1 MKLSTLILIILLNA
15 GFASG
20 NAIDSLF
27 QKGNGFYRQKRYNDA
42 IECYKTII
50 KAGKESAPL
59 YYNLGNSYFKT
70 GEIALSI
77 LSFEKAL
84 KIAPD
89 DQDIIYNLSIANSR
103 ITDKIDALP
112 DLFFITWFKNARNTF
127 KADTW
132 SLMSI
137 VTFLLLLITVLGFL
151 LLQSIS
157 LRKIS
162 ATLAV
167 LSLFAFVIFLVFAVS
182 SNSARKDDS
191 RAIIMAPSVIVKS
204 SPDETAT
211 DLFVIHEGTKVTIME
226 SFENWSEVQISDG
239 NRGWIVSENYEVI

>member
-1 MKLSTLILIILLNA
+1 MKLLALILIIFLNA
-15 GFASG
+15 GFVYCSG
-20 NAIDSLF
+20 IDSLF
-27 QKGNGFYRQKRYNDA
+27 QKGNGFYQQKRYNDA
-42 IECYKTII
+42 IDCYKTII

-70 GEIALSI
+70 GETALSI

-84 KIAPD
+84 KMAPD
-89 DQDIIYNLSIANSR
+89 DQDVIYNLSIANSR

-112 DLFFITWFKNARNTF
+112 DLFFITWFKNVMNTF
-127 KADTW
+127 EADTW
-132 SLMSI
+132 SLTSI
-137 VTFLLLLITVLGFL
+137 ATFLLLLVTVLGFL

-157 LRKIS
+157 LRKIA

-167 LSLFAFVIFLVFAVS
+167 LSLFAFAIFFVFAVS
-182 SNSARKDDS
+182 SNRARKDDS
-191 RAIIMAPSVIVKS
+191 RAIIMAPSVVVKS

-211 DLFVIHEGTKVTIME
+211 DLFVIHEGTKVTIVE

-239 NRGWIVSENYEVI
+239 NRGWIVSEDYEVI